1 MDRQASWLE
10 DANTDASDAYNAL
23 MELVDEETGE
33 ITDQDEY
40 NRLEGIYNELENTRE
55 ELQNN
60 LDEIENQK
68 RLKLEE

>member
-1 MDRQASWLE
+1 LDRQASWLE

-33 ITDQDEY
+33 VTDVDEY
-40 NRLEGIYNELENTRE
+40 NRLEGIYNELERTRE
-55 ELQNN
+55 DLQNN